1 MQDVGPLLS
10 PARTIFYSPGHHDI
24 QTFSLMISLWRRS
37 CQQSERRLWPTRQII
52 LNWEMIQSCESLN
65 SFAYFYWTWTHKLN
79 PVHKEM
85 QKGART
91 WLQDI
96 FRNQN
101 SILLIFFNSL
111 TTSGMFFSCLM
122 DFREM
127 ANSQKGNTCW
137 GIIYKVING
146 FP

>member
-1 MQDVGPLLS
+1 MPVYTVTTNAGCGAASLPCKDNILF
-10 PARTIFYSPGHHDI
+10 TWHHNV

-37 CQQSERRLWPTRQII
+37 CQQSEPRLWPTWQII
-52 LNWEMIQSCESLN
+52 LNWEMIQWCESLN

-111 TTSGMFFSCLM
+111 TTSGML
-122 DFREM
+122 
-127 ANSQKGNTCW
+127 
-137 GIIYKVING
+137 
-146 FP
+146 FPAWWILGKWQTVRKETRVEG